1 MVDVIL
7 IIIVL
12 LTPVFLSLL
21 YFTESDNKNNRLVAS
36 LIK

>member
-21 YFTESDNKNNRLVAS
+21 YSDENVNKKMCLC
-36 LIK
+36 LC